1 METTTTNV
9 PTGVPARAA
18 QHTVLLRLE
27 GLALLVAA
35 ATAYQWMQ
43 HSSPGALGWGLFA
56 ALFLVPDLAMLGFLR
71 SPTLGTLAYNLAH
84 TETLP
89 ALLLGVA
96 LLVGSPPLGS
106 AALIWLAHVGF
117 DRAVGYGLKIGR
129 FNATHL
135 GLVGRG

>member
-1 METTTTNV
+1 MESTI

-27 GLALLVAA
+27 GLAVLVVAA
-35 ATAYQWMQ
+35 AAYHWML
-43 HSSPGALGWGLFA
+43 GALPSAWGWGVFA
-56 ALFLVPDLAMLGFLR
+56 ALFLAPDLAMLGFLR
-71 SPTLGTLAYNLAH
+71 SPTLGTLSYNLAH
-84 TETLP
+84 TESLP
-89 ALLLGVA
+89 IALLGVA
-96 LLVGSPPLGS
+96 FLAGAVPLGS

-117 DRAVGYGLKIGR
+117 DRVVGYGLKIGG